1 MFVGWNK
8 NFDEIKEDLEVNAIF
23 MKNTLDNIVSYT
35 SYVSSFSYNEASSY
49 ESLLENFDYYNNLKG
64 TIPEIVYG
72 GFRETNK
79 IHYYDKTNIR
89 DRNRFGFEVAIDE
102 NNVVI
107 EKAVL
112 VNLPTNGAIL
122 SGHGEGATTLG
133 DLIKVGDVIIY
144 EANKVDY
151 FRQKG
156 VSEVFDLYFKIN
168 RIKELILSSYE
179 DLKALNY
186 QLMLEKTNQLINLY
200 NGLIS
205 SYSET
210 EYQAALA
217 LYMDVSFLSIE
228 ETSSMVKAYWHYPTR
243 CIGYMENNVASI
255 ASLLDEVAR
264 MGLNRIYLN
273 TNYGGYAVYKS
284 SILTQKLTTYY
295 NYVGYKDYLE
305 CFISLAHARG
315 IEVYAWTNTLIAGDG
330 EPNPYYSVRNWLNIF
345 YDGSNNYSGMHYI
358 DIANVDARAHLLD
371 VFDELAGYD
380 LDGIEFDFIRY
391 ANSNI
396 LNYTG
401 VITNDSNLSDSG
413 YTESFIQPFMDENGL
428 TGDFKSLIRNNETI
442 RVAWYN
448 YKRELL
454 TDLVK
459 DLSSIIKEKN
469 ADIKI
474 SAAVMPS
481 ITTARKVFNQDWKT
495 WIEEDYIDVLE
506 PMIYTGNIDYLT
518 ETLSAMKTEVADEA
532 LIVVG
537 IYPEGSSLESSEN
550 AYQIARIM
558 DYYVFGFSKF
568 SSRNIFINKSLR
580 DSLSLINKHYTTVSL
595 DPLDIKRSYAY
606 DLYDKIN
613 NFYQYVDTETDYEE
627 FLVSVLA
634 TIEDEDYEV
643 VDFYITLFID
653 TIKNPNVKAKLQSY
667 DLYIKSL
674 S

>member
-1 MFVGWNK
+1 MKRFLFLIMILFLLSGCILKKEKIPNIYDVNFIVDGVIVQTLQIKEGEDAVAPDDPTKEGYEFVGWDKAFTNIQSNTDINAIFEIAKVSYKVRFYNEGILINSQDVIEGEKAIAPEDPIKEGYLFVGWNK
-8 NFDEIKEDLEVNAIF
+8 NFDGINEDLEVSAIF

-35 SYVSSFSYNEASSY
+35 SYVSSLSYNEASSY

-168 RIKELILSSYE
+168 RIKELINSSYE

-186 QLMLEKTNQLINLY
+186 QLILEKTNQLINLY

-255 ASLLDEVAR
+255 AALLDEVAR

-284 SILTQKLTTYY
+284 SILTQRLTTYY
-295 NYVGYKDYLE
+295 KYAGYKDYLE

-345 YDGSNNYSGMHYI
+345 YDGSSNYSGMHYI
-358 DIANVDARAHLLD
+358 DIANVD
-371 VFDELAGYD
+371 
-380 LDGIEFDFIRY
+380 
-391 ANSNI
+391 
-396 LNYTG
+396 
-401 VITNDSNLSDSG
+401 
-413 YTESFIQPFMDENGL
+413 
-428 TGDFKSLIRNNETI
+428 K
-442 RVAWYN
+442 
-448 YKRELL
+448 
-454 TDLVK
+454 
-459 DLSSIIKEKN
+459 
-469 ADIKI
+469 
-474 SAAVMPS
+474 
-481 ITTARKVFNQDWKT
+481 
-495 WIEEDYIDVLE
+495 
-506 PMIYTGNIDYLT
+506 
-518 ETLSAMKTEVADEA
+518 
-532 LIVVG
+532 
-537 IYPEGSSLESSEN
+537 GSSF
-550 AYQIARIM
+550 RC
-558 DYYVFGFSKF
+558 F
-568 SSRNIFINKSLR
+568 
-580 DSLSLINKHYTTVSL
+580 
-595 DPLDIKRSYAY
+595 
-606 DLYDKIN
+606 
-613 NFYQYVDTETDYEE
+613 
-627 FLVSVLA
+627 
-634 TIEDEDYEV
+634 
-643 VDFYITLFID
+643 
-653 TIKNPNVKAKLQSY
+653 
-667 DLYIKSL
+667 
-674 S
+674 